1 MTDYLALRGDITL
14 AERPFNDVDNLALS
28 TLSYIRLAGIAPG
41 LGENRAVTVREA
53 CTELLSR
60 AAGDITPYVFS
71 AARVDIPFLEA
82 LAATDRLGFAPVHD
96 CVDVID
102 EARSLQFSAMC
113 VDVSPTETY
122 VAFRGTDSSL
132 VGWRED
138 FMLSFEVTDAQ
149 TMAAEYLE
157 RVVRQAGVRPTGGRR
172 VSVYVGGHSKGGNLA
187 AYAAAKLPE
196 ELRPLI
202 ARVWSNDGPGLAKEV
217 MPESAYHTFGER
229 FVRLQPAYSIVGQ
242 LFDDPE
248 EPRTYVASS
257 ATDALEHDPMT
268 WQVTS
273 TGFVSAGAL
282 DPRARVL
289 DDALARWVDGVALE
303 DREVFTNQLFDAL
316 GAGGAT
322 TFNEILTSPQ
332 MAAKTLA
339 SMGNLPDFTRQLLM
353 ELLSSYA
360 TDAMRAAYE
369 TGVDRLVSTFNR
381 REESRPH
388 WLATVAPITLGTLR
402 PTDAADAG
410 ASGLEA
416 GGAFDEGGDQR
427 DDERANQGGPEAGN
441 GDARA
446 EEVE

>member
-1 MTDYLALRGDITL
+1 
-14 AERPFNDVDNLALS
+14 
-28 TLSYIRLAGIAPG
+28 
-41 LGENRAVTVREA
+41 
-53 CTELLSR
+53 
-60 AAGDITPYVFS
+60 
-71 AARVDIPFLEA
+71 
-82 LAATDRLGFAPVHD
+82 
-96 CVDVID
+96 
-102 EARSLQFSAMC
+102 
-113 VDVSPTETY
+113 
-122 VAFRGTDSSL
+122 
-132 VGWRED
+132 
-138 FMLSFEVTDAQ
+138 
-149 TMAAEYLE
+149 
-157 RVVRQAGVRPTGGRR
+157 
-172 VSVYVGGHSKGGNLA
+172 
-187 AYAAAKLPE
+187 
-196 ELRPLI
+196 
-202 ARVWSNDGPGLAKEV
+202 
-217 MPESAYHTFGER
+217 
-229 FVRLQPAYSIVGQ
+229 
-242 LFDDPE
+242 
-248 EPRTYVASS
+248 
-257 ATDALEHDPMT
+257 MT